1 MTDANFPTENQ
12 VVDLAAVRATKDS
25 TTTTK
30 LTAELF
36 EAAGIKVTDRAP
48 PTADGLVRYQPTKAE
63 ILRLGAEAMERLTK
77 SRSWDDWKSLLS
89 AVDIGRTAAMLEAG
103 VNKPGGWKY
112 NEAFRKWARL
122 HPAFEPIANLDK
134 SDRSRLFECFRNLS
148 HADCSTTH
156 RATLSSRMHAPC
168 RNKA

>member
-63 ILRLGAEAMERLTK
+63 ILRRRRMSNSDDADRAGDMETSPQTQFEQGRLP
-77 SRSWDDWKSLLS
+77 S
-89 AVDIGRTAAMLEAG
+89 ACNPVAA
-103 VNKPGGWKY
+103 K
-112 NEAFRKWARL
+112 RR
-122 HPAFEPIANLDK
+122 
-134 SDRSRLFECFRNLS
+134 R
-148 HADCSTTH
+148 
-156 RATLSSRMHAPC
+156 
-168 RNKA
+168 